1 MIINEVSIR
10 NPIKKKLRFKHGINE
25 EEINEVL
32 LNNKPIFKKSRGLY
46 LSIGFKQKYLTI
58 IFSYDKLNK
67 MANIITAYPSSKW
80 QINLYKEMKK

>member
-58 IFSYDKLNK
+58 IFSYDKINK